1 MLRLQHPELL
11 MKLLRKIYIGCWSQ
25 ITTSGSVVNTIT
37 NIGQI
42 YKAESVNADLKLKH
56 QNGCSLLCLQ
66 CYFFLQ
72 GQIIIRAAC
81 LMCGMV

>member
-42 YKAESVNADLKLKH
+42 YKAESGGCWTVGADLKH
-56 QNGCSLLCLQ
+56 QPKWMQSFVFVML
-66 CYFFLQ
+66 FFFSKDK
-72 GQIIIRAAC
+72 
-81 LMCGMV
+81 